1 MLNLMTETCLEA
13 ATFRIL
19 VVDDFEPWRHAIR
32 STLQDHPDL
41 RIVGEATNGIE
52 ALQQAEELKPDLIL
66 LDISLPVLNG
76 IEVGRRMHEL
86 VPDAKIIFVTSNV
99 DKDVADAAL
108 TNGAYG
114 YILKADGKSELLR
127 AINAVIQGEKVVSK
141 RLKR

>member
-1 MLNLMTETCLEA
+1 M
-13 ATFRIL
+13 
-19 VVDDFEPWRHAIR
+19 VDDFDPWRRAIR
-32 STLQDHPDL
+32 STLKEHPVL
-41 RIVGEATNGIE
+41 QIVGEATNGAE

-76 IEVGRRMHEL
+76 IEAARRMHEI
-86 VPDAKIIFVTSNV
+86 VPEAKILFVTSNV

-108 TNGAYG
+108 KNGAYG

-127 AINAVIQGEKVVSK
+127 AINAVLRGEKVVSK